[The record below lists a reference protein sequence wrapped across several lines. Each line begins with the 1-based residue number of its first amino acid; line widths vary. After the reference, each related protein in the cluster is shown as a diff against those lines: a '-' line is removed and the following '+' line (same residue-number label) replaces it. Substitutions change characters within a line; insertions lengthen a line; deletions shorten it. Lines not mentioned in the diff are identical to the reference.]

1 MINSI
6 HLKNFQ
12 CHVDRTIEFDPGINI
27 IVGESRKGKSAI
39 FRALLFALLN
49 ESKKTNIVN
58 WNAKFAEVTVGIN
71 SSTIVRT
78 KGATRNEYK
87 IDDMLLKAFGVDVPD
102 EIKKITKIDEIN
114 VERQHDPYFLISETA
129 GNLGKYFNELVGL
142 DCIDEAFVKSTAI
155 QSDTTSKLKAKKE
168 QLDELAQKKDELSYL
183 EDCSVAFDSLVSA
196 KKEIDNITIAEGE
209 IALYL
214 AGIAKFEA
222 EFDYDVEDLLYCH
235 NELKLKAEELETSRD
250 GFSAWSLLISR
261 FPENIDLGNID
272 EILASAKAGKELR
285 TKVLALEDL
294 LVDEDERWSLDH
306 DLEQELI
313 YKMEELKKL
322 SPTCPTCGGKWKCL

>member
-1 MINSI
+1 MINSV

-58 WNAKFAEVTVGIN
+58 WDAKFAEVTVGIN
-71 SSTIVRT
+71 NSIIVRT

-102 EIKKITKIDEIN
+102 EVKKITKIDEIN

-155 QSDTTSKLKAKKE
+155 QSDTTGKLKAKKE
-168 QLDELAQKKDELSYL
+168 QLDELMQKKEQLSFL
-183 EDCSVAFDSLVSA
+183 EGCSGAFDRLLDVN
-196 KKEIDNITIAEGE
+196 KELEGITIAERE
-209 IALYL
+209 IADYI
-214 AGIAKFEA
+214 AGIAKYEA
-222 EFDYDVEDLLYCH
+222 EFDYDVEDLLFRH

-250 GFSAWSLLISR
+250 GFSAWSLLVSR
-261 FPENIDLGNID
+261 FPETVDLGNID
-272 EILASAKAGKELR
+272 EILASAKAAKELR

-294 LVDEDERWSLDH
+294 VANEIESRWIHH
-306 DLEQELI
+306 DIEQELI
-313 YKMEELKKL
+313 CKIEELKKL